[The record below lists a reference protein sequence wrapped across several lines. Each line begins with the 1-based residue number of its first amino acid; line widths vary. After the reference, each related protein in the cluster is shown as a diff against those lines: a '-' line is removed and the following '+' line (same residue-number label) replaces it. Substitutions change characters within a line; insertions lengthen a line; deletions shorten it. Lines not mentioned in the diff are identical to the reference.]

1 MGNDNSKLP
10 EINCDAEP
18 KSDLSVWNDEASRFA
33 DSLLLRCNFPQE
45 GTSYKC
51 AVSGGPDSLAL
62 LALAVRAG
70 LRVTCY
76 HVDHQIREGSH
87 LEATK
92 VRSAAKL
99 LGAEFVALSVAV
111 EEGPN
116 LEARARALRKAALPP
131 DAATG
136 HTLDDQAET
145 VLINLL
151 RGAGLDGLSGMEIN
165 FSHPILRIRRWET
178 RKLTELLGLDPV
190 MDPSNDD
197 PRFLRNRVRHELLP
211 LCNEIARRD
220 VAVLLARTAEVVS
233 AENELL
239 EDLAAGIKADSVA
252 EILQVQEVLA
262 KRALRGWLR
271 GLNAEKH
278 PPSYESLERVMEVA
292 KKKRLACQLPGG
304 IDVHRSKGSL
314 VVRASKTIT

>member
-1 MGNDNSKLP
+1 MGIDNSKP
-10 EINCDAEP
+10 SKNNFETAKDSAG
-18 KSDLSVWNDEASRFA
+18 SVWSEKAARFA
-33 DSLLLRCNFPQE
+33 DALLPRCNFPE
-45 GTSYKC
+45 PGTVYKC

-76 HVDHQIREGSH
+76 HVDHRIRTGSH
-87 LEATK
+87 AEAGT
-92 VRSAAKL
+92 VRAAAEL
-99 LGAEFVALSVAV
+99 LGAEFVSLSVRV

-116 LEARARALRKAALPP
+116 LEARARALRKAALPSG
-131 DAATG
+131 AATG

-145 VLINLL
+145 LLINLL
-151 RGAGLDGLSGMEIN
+151 RGAALDGLSGMEAN
-165 FSHPILRIRRWET
+165 FSHPILRIRRSET
-178 RKLTELLGLDPV
+178 KKLTELLLLDPV

-220 VAVLLARTAEVVS
+220 VAVLLARTAEVVF
-233 AENELL
+233 AENKFLN
-239 EDLAAGIKADSVA
+239 DLAAGIKPDSTA
-252 EILQVQEVLA
+252 EVLRAHEVLA

-278 PPSYESLERVMEVA
+278 PPSHESLEMVMEVV

-304 IDVHRSKGSL
+304 IDVRRSKGSL
-314 VVRASKTIT
+314 IVRP